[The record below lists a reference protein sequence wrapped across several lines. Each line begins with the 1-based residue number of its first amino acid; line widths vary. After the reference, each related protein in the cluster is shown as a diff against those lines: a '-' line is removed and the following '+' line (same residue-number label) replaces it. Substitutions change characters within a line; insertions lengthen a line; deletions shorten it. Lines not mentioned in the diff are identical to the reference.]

1 MTSRR
6 SLLLAAAGVLAP
18 AAKSATTVPSK
29 ERVDRA
35 LDGKPPLD
43 RPPFSFWHH
52 FGLEK
57 EGPESHAR
65 ATLSFHRQFH
75 TDLVKVMSDFP
86 YPKPIGQWYGLTE
99 QQNPFPAQIRALEMI
114 REGLGN
120 EAYFVETI
128 FNPWN
133 VAEKLSSPQE
143 VLRLKAENPKA
154 LKDALEAIAR
164 SEANHARKAIAAGA
178 SGIFLAIAN
187 AQPEFLS
194 EEDYG
199 HWSAPFDRSILQ
211 AVKDAPLNILHLH
224 GDHVYLRRFAQGWP
238 ARAINYSVHGTGV
251 AFSEFRKSYQGVLIG
266 GLDEKKFRSLDE
278 NELKLEWHRAQE
290 QAGRRFILAPGCSV
304 PNDST
309 DAELKRLVSVIG
321 A

>member
-1 MTSRR
+1 MTTRR
-6 SLLLAAAGVLAP
+6 SLLLAAAGLLAS
-18 AAKSATTVPSK
+18 AAKSASTIGSK

-35 LDGKPPLD
+35 LNGKPPVD

-57 EGPESHAR
+57 EGPESHVR
-65 ATLSFHRQFH
+65 ATLAFHRRFH

-99 QQNPFPAQIRALEMI
+99 QQNPFPAQIRALELI
-114 REGLGN
+114 RDGLGG

-143 VLRLKAENPKA
+143 VQRLKKENPKA
-154 LKDALEAIAR
+154 LRDALEAIAR
-164 SEANHARKAIAAGA
+164 SEANHARKAIATGA
-178 SGIFLAIAN
+178 AGIFLAIAN

-194 EEDYG
+194 KEDYAR
-199 HWSAPFDRSILQ
+199 WSEPFDRSILE

-224 GDHVYLRRFAQGWP
+224 GDHVYLRHFAKPWP
-238 ARAINYSVHGTGV
+238 ARAINYSVQGTGV

-278 NELKLEWHRAQE
+278 NELKIEWHRAQKE
-290 QAGRRFILAPGCSV
+290 AGNHFILAPGCSV

-309 DAELKRLVSVIG
+309 DAELSRLVSVIG

>member
-6 SLLLAAAGVLAP
+6 CFLLAAAGFLAP
-18 AAKSATTVPSK
+18 GAKSTARLGSK

-35 LDGKPPLD
+35 VNGKPPMD

-65 ATLSFHRQFH
+65 ATLAFHRQFH

-86 YPKPIGQWYGLTE
+86 YPKPSGHWYGPTE
-99 QQNPFPAQIRALEMI
+99 HQNPFPAQIRALELI
-114 REGLGN
+114 RDGLGG

-143 VLRLKAENPKA
+143 VLRLKDENPKA

-178 SGIFLAIAN
+178 AGIFLAIAN

-194 EEDYG
+194 EEDYAR
-199 HWSAPFDRSILQ
+199 WSEPFDRSILE
-211 AVKDAPLNILHLH
+211 AVKDARLNILHLH
-224 GDHVYLRRFAQGWP
+224 GDHVYLRRFAKAWP
-238 ARAINYSVHGTGV
+238 ARAINYSVEGTGV

-278 NELKLEWHRAQE
+278 NELKLEWHQAQE
-290 QAGRRFILAPGCSV
+290 EAGRVSFSRRAARFRTIRRTPS
-304 PNDST
+304 
-309 DAELKRLVSVIG
+309 
-321 A
+321 